1 MIKFR
6 FTLENF
12 LTPEE
17 CKAFIERSE
26 AIGYEESKIRVRF
39 GADVTEV
46 MNKDVRDN
54 ERVIFDDIELAAS
67 LFERVKQYLPQELDE
82 TKEWELLGLNE
93 RFRFYRY
100 KDGQQFK
107 QHKDGAFVR
116 NENEISKVT
125 MILYLNEDFEGGE
138 FEYIFND
145 ETIKIKPIK
154 NTTLIMN
161 KEIHHRVLNV
171 TNGERFSLIFF
182 YKKLQKK
189 QKTLI

>member
-125 MILYLNEDFEGGE
+125 MILYLNEDFEGGATRFVLE
-138 FEYIFND
+138 NEYEEPKLGKLLLFRH
-145 ETIKIKPIK
+145 PILHAGCPVFTGTK
-154 NTTLIMN
+154 Y
-161 KEIHHRVLNV
+161 VLRTDV
-171 TNGERFSLIFF
+171 M
-182 YKKLQKK
+182 YKKK
-189 QKTLI
+189 Q

>member
-1 MIKFR
+1 MIRFK

-17 CKAFIERSE
+17 CKAFIDRSE
-26 AIGYEESKIRVRF
+26 AIGYSESLIRTAS
-39 GADVTEV
+39 GEV

-54 ERVIFDDIELAAS
+54 DRVIFDDQELANS

-82 TKEWELLGLNE
+82 NKEWELFNLNE

-107 QHKDGAFVR
+107 QHMDGAFAR

-125 MILYLNEDFEGGE
+125 MILYLNEDFEGGATRFCLE
-138 FEYIFND
+138 NQYEQPKLGKLLLFRH
-145 ETIKIKPIK
+145 KILHAGCPVFTGTKY
-154 NTTLIMN
+154 
-161 KEIHHRVLNV
+161 VLRTDV
-171 TNGERFSLIFF
+171 M
-182 YKKLQKK
+182 YKKKPQPE
-189 QKTLI
+189 TTNI